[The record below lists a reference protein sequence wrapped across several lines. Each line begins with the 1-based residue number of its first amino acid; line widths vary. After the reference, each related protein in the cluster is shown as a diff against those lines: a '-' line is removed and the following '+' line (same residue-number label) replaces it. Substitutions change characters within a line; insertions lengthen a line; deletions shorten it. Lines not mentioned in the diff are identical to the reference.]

1 MISNTIM
8 TDLAPSP
15 RSIVSPPGRLGLQEH
30 YIDGRFFPSVSGA
43 MFETLNPATNEVL
56 GPRGGRR
63 GGGRRLPPWR
73 RPGAR
78 STRVHGHG

>member
-56 GPRGGRR
+56 ARAADGGEEDVAA
-63 GGGRRLPPWR
+63 PWR